1 MMFSRQLSARL
12 PTLRAPALVLLALA
26 ASACGSDHIVSVDV
40 GAGSH
45 RVTARMGDLVD
56 IRLFAGAL
64 GIYASPPAIS
74 APVVVFVGVSLDSES
89 TGIISPGGPTQ
100 RFRFRAES
108 RGTAIVTFSPEQN
121 APIVKDT
128 IVVQ

>member
-1 MMFSRQLSARL
+1 MMFGQQLSARL
-12 PTLRAPALVLLALA
+12 PTLRVPALALLALA
-26 ASACGSDHIVSVDV
+26 VTACGSDHIVSVDV

-45 RVTARMGDLVD
+45 RVTARVGDLVD

-74 APVVVFVGVSLDSES
+74 ASAVVFVGVSLDSES
-89 TGIISPGGPTQ
+89 TGVISPGGPTQ

-108 RGTAIVTFSPEQN
+108 RGTAVVTFSPEQN
-121 APIVKDT
+121 APMITDT

>member
-1 MMFSRQLSARL
+1 
-12 PTLRAPALVLLALA
+12 
-26 ASACGSDHIVSVDV
+26 
-40 GAGSH
+40 
-45 RVTARMGDLVD
+45 MGDLVD

-74 APVVVFVGVSLDSES
+74 APAIVFVDVSLDSES